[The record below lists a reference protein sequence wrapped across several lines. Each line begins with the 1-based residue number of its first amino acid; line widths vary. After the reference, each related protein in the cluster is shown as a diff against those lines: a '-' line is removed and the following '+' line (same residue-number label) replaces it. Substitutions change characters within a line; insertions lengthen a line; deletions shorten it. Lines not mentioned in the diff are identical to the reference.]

1 MRIPVTLVAGYLG
14 AGKTTLV
21 NHLLREARGI
31 RIAVLV
37 NDFGDLPIDAEL
49 IEGQSGEVLTLAGGC
64 ICCSYGSDLMATL
77 ATLHE
82 MPEAPQHILI
92 EASGV
97 ALPGSIASAV
107 GLIATLRLSA
117 IVVLVDAG
125 QIQRR
130 ATAAYVADT
139 VLAQLAAADIVVVNK
154 CDEISASQRAAVCDW
169 LREAAPR
176 ALQLTTEQAEVPFD
190 ALIDRNRTRE
200 EKQARSLEVES
211 ALSHAEE
218 DHAKRYFTHT
228 LSWQLRPSLET
239 VRQTLRTNAP
249 GLLRAKGLVNCATA
263 GWQEIQMVGN
273 RLSITPREDNASF
286 LYDDGTGHGALVVI
300 GLRENFDRDALNK
313 FAIELDA
320 DYN

>member
-1 MRIPVTLVAGYLG
+1 MAVC
-14 AGKTTLV
+14 
-21 NHLLREARGI
+21 GI
-31 RIAVLV
+31 RR
-37 NDFGDLPIDAEL
+37 
-49 IEGQSGEVLTLAGGC
+49 T
-64 ICCSYGSDLMATL
+64 
-77 ATLHE
+77 
-82 MPEAPQHILI
+82 
-92 EASGV
+92 
-97 ALPGSIASAV
+97 V
-107 GLIATLRLSA
+107 GLIDTLRLSA

-130 ATAAYVADT
+130 ASAAYVADT

-154 CDEISASQRAAVCDW
+154 CDEISASQRSAVCDW
-169 LREAAPR
+169 LRESAPR

-239 VRQTLRTNAP
+239 LRQTSRTNAP

-273 RLSITPREDNASF
+273 RLSISPREGNASF
-286 LYDDGTGHGALVVI
+286 LYDVLYDHGAIVII
-300 GLRENFDRDALNK
+300 GLRENFNRDALAE

-320 DYN
+320 DCN